1 MQLLKATS
9 VTNAS
14 GSTHSSYLN
23 IAKISGFVHL
33 KLILLPEKG
42 YLCLTH
48 LVESSKGVHQDKDD
62 TLLHVP

>member
-14 GSTHSSYLN
+14 GSIHSSYLN
-23 IAKISGFVHL
+23 ITEIPGFVHL

-48 LVESSKGVHQDKDD
+48 LVESSKGVYQDKND
-62 TLLHVP
+62 TSLYVP